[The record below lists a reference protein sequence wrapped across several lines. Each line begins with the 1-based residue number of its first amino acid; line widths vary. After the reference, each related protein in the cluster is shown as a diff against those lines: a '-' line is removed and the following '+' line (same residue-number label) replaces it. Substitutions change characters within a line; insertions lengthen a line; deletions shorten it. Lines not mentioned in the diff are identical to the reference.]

1 MRSDSK
7 VRITQTVGVTSSEGF
22 CVSACDGA
30 RVHAHVCA
38 HLYEQMSMK
47 TRVTQGQRKG
57 K

>member
-7 VRITQTVGVTSSEGF
+7 VRITVGVTSSEGF